1 MAKGKKEDE
10 ASDAGEVPTR
20 APRKPLPTTSTGTN
34 LLIADSLVRGA
45 AKLLRKDIGD
55 RIERIEPKVAKGLA
69 TDDVAPEGEQAVA
82 KKSGRASQPFAGKR
96 QLTDLAIP

>member
-55 RIERIEPKVAKGLA
+55 RIERR
-69 TDDVAPEGEQAVA
+69 APERPRMAPDRGP
-82 KKSGRASQPFAGKR
+82 SGRGTSG
-96 QLTDLAIP
+96 